1 MYLYTLTSKVLNHE
15 MKKEAN
21 RYVKIL
27 EFDKKWLNLRR
38 KRATIIVILVV
49 VVVAVISFAATYAY
63 ANYFGLKTVLQTNS
77 DKFNCRQG
85 NVLDGVDRQAR
96 FNVLSTCENVTG
108 IVHDMKGTRRWW
120 WLPV

>member
-1 MYLYTLTSKVLNHE
+1 

-38 KRATIIVILVV
+38 KRATIIVILVA
-49 VVVAVISFAATYAY
+49 VAVISFVATYAY
-63 ANYFGLKTVLQTNS
+63 ANYFGPKTVLQTNP
-77 DKFNCRQG
+77 DNFNCRQG
-85 NVLDGVDRQAR
+85 NVLDGIDRQAR
-96 FNVLSTCENVTG
+96 FNVLSTCEKVTG